1 MYAVCDTVKRSNFQ
15 TLNVMTD
22 KQIVFT
28 IYRMHIETKVM
39 LNCYS
44 RKKKKEKL
52 EKYIEPYFY
61 IKLSKNTE

>member
-1 MYAVCDTVKRSNFQ
+1 
-15 TLNVMTD
+15 MTD

-28 IYRMHIETKVM
+28 IYRMHVETKVM
-39 LNCYS
+39 FNYYFRKKK

-61 IKLSKNTE
+61 IKLSKNTEWL